1 MLLWMVGGEKKK
13 KQSSKIIW
21 IRMSFPPEYDY
32 DSLDGTD
39 EEHLKQILLFLLSTS
54 PLPPSRLM
62 VPFLKS
68 DYPLKIL
75 DQNTISK
82 FQVINQDNTASQA
95 LRTAS

>member
-1 MLLWMVGGEKKK
+1 
-13 KQSSKIIW
+13 
-21 IRMSFPPEYDY
+21 MSFPQEYDY
-32 DSLDGTD
+32 DFLDGTE

-95 LRTAS
+95 LRMAS